1 MLHDKK
7 IGVVIPTRYDSSRLP
22 GKVLLPFLGK
32 PNLQHIIERVRR
44 SGYVDEVIL
53 AIAHDKD
60 RQKLI
65 DFAKVNDCKYYVGNK
80 SIVIGRTLAAA
91 NQFNIDIIVDMSH
104 DCTLVDPD
112 IIDNM
117 LLAREQHDAD
127 YVSNAKIRT
136 YPDGFDIQ
144 VYTTK
149 IYEHVFYK
157 SDITYPIHTGW
168 NIEIASRFMD
178 IKNVPFITKDLQ
190 NSHPDIRMVLD
201 TEEDYKLLTAVFEHF
216 GHNEFGWKEA
226 TEYVMEKEL
235 WRLTEKV
242 ITKHYSEG

>member
-1 MLHDKK
+1 LSLPRQTHPDDDRLAEICQENNIECFRGSQDDVLDRYYQAAKK
-7 IGVVIPTRYDSSRLP
+7 FNPE
-22 GKVLLPFLGK
+22 
-32 PNLQHIIERVRR
+32 NIIRIT
-44 SGYVDEVIL
+44 G
-53 AIAHDKD
+53 
-60 RQKLI
+60 
-65 DFAKVNDCKYYVGNK
+65 DCV
-80 SIVIGRTLAAA
+80 
-91 NQFNIDIIVDMSH
+91 M
-104 DCTLVDPD
+104 VDPD

-178 IKNVPFITKDLQ
+178 IKIVPFI
-190 NSHPDIRMVLD
+190 N
-201 TEEDYKLLTAVFEHF
+201 
-216 GHNEFGWKEA
+216 
-226 TEYVMEKEL
+226 
-235 WRLTEKV
+235 
-242 ITKHYSEG
+242 